1 MTSPPPTTAWATK
14 GTEDDLTAQE
24 RQEEDHPLRGCSPP
38 SSIRRC
44 GECEDPAGPAGER
57 ITRLHKT
64 WLGETWK
71 EYTAG
76 AHKALA
82 EGYVTDARFTA
93 YYDRNVPGC
102 ARFLC
107 DAVRHWAK

>member
-1 MTSPPPTTAWATK
+1 MQQALEAAVRA
-14 GTEDDLTAQE
+14 G
-24 RQEEDHPLRGCSPP
+24 
-38 SSIRRC
+38 
-44 GECEDPAGPAGER
+44 EDPAGPAGER
-57 ITRLHKT
+57 IVRLHKT
-64 WLGETWK
+64 WLGGTWK

-93 YYDRNVPGC
+93 YYDRNVLGC

-107 DAVRHWAK
+107 DAVQHWAK